1 MRIDDLSTSYRCLS
15 ESGLLVSKGTLWI
28 VLEHLSGENQR
39 VMKELGSHSQLLFA
53 YLKAIMDARSSSRPL
68 SSIGSKP
75 VVVASS
81 SSHSVTFEEKDSS
94 ASEQLETG
102 GIPSI
107 FIQSQWEPDIHVG
120 DLLQRSG
127 MEFTDEM
134 AELYVQVGL
143 LRLGIVLFFDLKLL
157 NVEGLQWRMK
167 LFLQKGVASAYQ
179 LNGKCL

>member
-1 MRIDDLSTSYRCLS
+1 MSISRMRIDDLSTSYRRLS

-53 YLKAIMDARSSSRPL
+53 
-68 SSIGSKP
+68 SIGSKP

-157 NVEGLQWRMK
+157 NVEGLQ
-167 LFLQKGVASAYQ
+167 
-179 LNGKCL
+179 

>member
-1 MRIDDLSTSYRCLS
+1 
-15 ESGLLVSKGTLWI
+15 LLVSKGTLWI

-81 SSHSVTFEEKDSS
+81 TSHSVTFEEKDSS

-107 FIQSQWEPDIHVG
+107 FIPSQWEPDIHVG

-157 NVEGLQWRMK
+157 LKVSNDG
-167 LFLQKGVASAYQ
+167 
-179 LNGKCL
+179 